1 MEYMREIGY
10 DFYSV
15 KVFDEV
21 FKNGVK
27 VLNRLNRIGRGLT
40 LAGWSDDSSLSS
52 YAMSEEFID
61 FIDDGELV

>member
-1 MEYMREIGY
+1 M
-10 DFYSV
+10 
-15 KVFDEV
+15 FDEV